1 MDTRKIAVV
10 LASAFAACAPTTS
23 GAGQEAFNLAGSEW
37 GLESGAHVPFIQFSA
52 DGKATGN
59 GSCNQFSG
67 TYTQTGNQLSFGPI
81 MSTKKACLELHTET
95 AFFETLGRT
104 RSFEGE
110 HMKLVLKSE
119 TGEVLLSLNR
129 RDWD

>member
-95 AFFETLGRT
+95 A